1 MRIANLL
8 FLLLL
13 CPMLAFGQGAIS
25 AKIQKAGAKKAQEAF
40 TIAKDYN
47 TNLQSENVTTA
58 NITEGILFTPDLSG
72 IRDLQKAA
80 PEYLEL
86 SLQLPGL
93 GDKQLALIPNQVLA
107 DDFVLRDSEG
117 GVVDY
122 QPGLYYY
129 GTLLDDPT
137 SLVALSVFDNELH
150 GVIST
155 SEGNFVVGLL
165 EGSDKLTHII
175 YNDNNMSF
183 DLDCGTEDD
192 GRGYS
197 AEELAEPTNAEDVG
211 DCIRVYVEVD
221 NDIVVQK
228 GGVTNAVNYVTGL
241 FNESITLYANE
252 NLAMQISE
260 MFAWSS
266 TSPYSSSSSSG
277 MLSDF
282 QNATGSFNGDL
293 AHLVSYQA
301 SGGIAAGFSGICNSN
316 PDNSKCFSSISSSY
330 SQVPVY
336 SFSVMVVTHEMGHL
350 IGSRHTHACVWNGN
364 NTAIDGCAGQT
375 EGSCSLPGS
384 PSSGG
389 TIMSYCHL
397 TTGIDFTQG
406 FGPQPGNVVRNTI
419 ANSNCTSPCG
429 AVGPNCFDGIQNG
442 NETGVDCGGD
452 CDPCPV
458 PCTDNEVVVA
468 ILTDNYPGETTWTIT
483 NSSGSV
489 VASGGPYASSNTQYS
504 ETVCIVDGCFD
515 FRINDSYGD
524 GICCSYGVG
533 NYNVSS
539 GGTTLA
545 SGGQFGS
552 SETTNFC
559 LGGGPAPTCN
569 DGIQNQG
576 EEGIDCGGPCA
587 PCYSCNDGIQNG
599 QETGVDCGGPD
610 CIPCQPSGTTE
621 ILGSYFETG
630 WDGWQDGGSDCYRDN
645 DSRSY
650 EGNYSIRLRDN
661 SGNASSMSTSGYN
674 ISGYDAVEVTFFFY
688 PYSMENG
695 EDFWFRIRQ
704 GSGSWQTV
712 AAYAAGTNF
721 NNNTYYTSTVTL
733 TGSQLGSNTSFRF
746 QCDASANGDQIY
758 MDAITITGVTG
769 ALIDPDA
776 PTMTI
781 TELETGVTP
790 TVSLED
796 IGYQSS
802 SVEALD
808 NDVLLFPNPATDMLQ
823 VRSGE
828 MMSVIRIVNA
838 TGQVVSTLKVDADQ
852 TAINVADLKPG
863 VYYLMVNV
871 NGEQRPQRFV
881 KQ

>member
-1 MRIANLL
+1 
-8 FLLLL
+8 
-13 CPMLAFGQGAIS
+13 MLAFGQGAIS
-25 AKIQKAGAKKAQEAF
+25 AKIQKAGAKKAKETF

-47 TNLQSENVTTA
+47 TNLQAEDINTP
-58 NITEGILFTPDLSG
+58 NITEGVLFTPDLAG

-86 SLQLPGL
+86 SLELPGL
-93 GDKQLALIPNQVLA
+93 GDKQLALIPNKVLA
-107 DDFVLRDSEG
+107 DDFVLRDASG
-117 GVVDY
+117 QVLDY

-155 SEGNFVVGLL
+155 SEGNFVVGKL
-165 EGSDKLTHII
+165 EDKTGLTHII

-183 DLDCGTEDD
+183 DLDCGTQDD

-197 AEELAEPTNAEDVG
+197 VEELAAPSNAEDVG
-211 DCIRVYVEVD
+211 DCIRVYVEID
-221 NDIVVQK
+221 DDIVTQK
-228 GGVTNAVNYVTGL
+228 GGATNATNYVTGL

-252 NLAMQISE
+252 NLAMQVSE
-260 MFAWSS
+260 IFAW
-266 TSPYSSSSSSG
+266 TTNSPYSSNSSSG

-316 PDNSKCFSSISSSY
+316 PDLSKCFSSISSTY
-330 SQVPVY
+330 SNVPVY

-384 PSSGG
+384 PSNGG

-406 FGPQPGNVVRNTI
+406 FGPQPGNVIRNTI
-419 ANSNCTSPCG
+419 ANASCTSPCG
-429 AVGPNCFDGIQNG
+429 GSGPTCNDGIQNG
-442 NETGVDCGGD
+442 DETGVDCGGS
-452 CDPCPV
+452 CSPCPV
-458 PCTDNEVVVA
+458 ACNDNEVVIS
-468 ILTDNYPGETTWTIT
+468 ILTDNYPGETTWTLT
-483 NSSGSV
+483 NSSGTV
-489 VASGGPYASSNTQYS
+489 VASGGPYASSGTNYS
-504 ETVCIVDGCFD
+504 QTVCVVDGCYD

-524 GICCSYGVG
+524 GICCAYGSGSYTVT
-533 NYNVSS
+533 S
-539 GGTTLA
+539 GGTTYA
-545 SGGQFGS
+545 SGGQFTS

-559 LGGGPAPTCN
+559 LGGGPAPTCD

-587 PCYSCNDGIQNG
+587 PCPTCDDGIQNG
-599 QETGVDCGGPD
+599 DETGVDCGGS
-610 CIPCQPSGTTE
+610 CAPCEPGGSTQ

-661 SGNASSMSTSGYN
+661 SGNASAMSTSGYN
-674 ISGYDAVEVTFFFY
+674 LTAYDAVEVTFYFY
-688 PYSMENG
+688 PYSMETG

-712 AAYAAGTNF
+712 ASYASGTNF
-721 NNNTYYTSTVTL
+721 NNDSYYTSTVTL

-746 QCDASANGDQIY
+746 QCDASANADQIY
-758 MDAITITGVTG
+758 MDAITITGITG
-769 ALIDPDA
+769 GLIDPDA
-776 PTMTI
+776 PTVTI
-781 TELETGVTP
+781 TEIAQDDVPVLA
-790 TVSLED
+790 LED
-796 IGYQSS
+796 VGYQSS

-808 NDVLLFPNPATDMLQ
+808 NDVLLFPNPATDLLQ
-823 VRSGE
+823 VRSAE
-828 MMSVIRIVNA
+828 AMKTIRIVSA
-838 TGQVVSTLKVDADQ
+838 TGQVVNTLKLDATQ
-852 TAINVADLKPG
+852 TSINIADLKPG
-863 VYYLMVNV
+863 VYYLMVDV
-871 NGEQRPQRFV
+871 NGELRPQRFV